1 MIRLT
6 AIILVIAVGATL
18 PQLYQ
23 TFLTGNTTDFNTLNL
38 ILNGLSN
45 ILLGA
50 HGYGTRDTGI
60 FLLGTWF
67 TVYWSLL
74 LGLKLSA

>member
-6 AIILVIAVGATL
+6 TLILVIAVGATL

-23 TFLTGNTTDFNTLNL
+23 TFLTGNTGDFNTLNL
-38 ILNGLSN
+38 ILNNLTN

-50 HGYGTRDTGI
+50 HGYLIGDNGI

-67 TVYWSLL
+67 TVYWSIL